1 MRMKRYLEAFVTVVS
16 VLLAAYVVFV
26 WLQMVQN
33 GQNPP
38 QSLMIL
44 AVVSVAGA
52 LGSAYTV
59 EDIQAVLSLLPSFKF
74 EK

>member
-1 MRMKRYLEAFVTVVS
+1 MRMKRKLEAFTTVVS
-16 VLLAAYVVFV
+16 VLLAAYVVVV
-26 WLQMVQN
+26 WLQMVQH

-44 AVVSVAGA
+44 AVVSIAGA

-59 EDIQAVLSLLPSFKF
+59 EDIREVLSLVPFKF